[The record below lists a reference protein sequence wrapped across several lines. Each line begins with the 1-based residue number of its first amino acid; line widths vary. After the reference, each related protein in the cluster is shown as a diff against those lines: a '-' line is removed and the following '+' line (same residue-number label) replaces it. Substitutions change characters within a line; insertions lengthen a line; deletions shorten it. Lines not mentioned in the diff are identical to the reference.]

1 MLRKNFRSWNLLAA
15 IAIISL
21 CALTGIAQFRAGLQ
35 GTVTDAAGGTVAGAT
50 VTLTSKE
57 TNQSQ
62 TTTTSDAGFYRF
74 TGLAPGLYSIS
85 VEQQGF
91 KKRLVDNVKVDA
103 ETVRGQDITLEAGGI
118 SETVTVQAEN

>member
-1 MLRKNFRSWNLLAA
+1 MLRNA
-15 IAIISL
+15 IKLTNILVGCVFVLILTIS
-21 CALTGIAQFRAGLQ
+21 GFAQFRAGVQ
-35 GTVTDAAGGTVAGAT
+35 GTVTDPAGGTVAGAT

-74 TGLAPGLYSIS
+74 TGLAPGLYSLA

-91 KKRLVDNVKVDA
+91 KKRLVNDVKIDA
-103 ETVRGQDITLEAGGI
+103 ETIKGQD
-118 SETVTVQAEN
+118 V

>member
-50 VTLTSKE
+50 VNLISTE
-57 TNQSQ
+57 TNQTQ

-74 TGLAPGLYSIS
+74 TGLAPGRYSVS
-85 VEQQGF
+85 VEQAGF
-91 KKRLVDNVKVDA
+91 KKRLVDDVKVDA
-103 ETVRGQDITLEAGGI
+103 EAVKGQDVSLEAGGI
-118 SETVTVQAEN
+118 TETVTVQ